1 MSIRHT
7 EPQTWLFVC
16 CSHCICRLSIF
27 VFRKV
32 LTPNSNHLAVKHGGI
47 SWQSHTNSTEG
58 LRTVNVV
65 SICSIAT
72 GIIALFVAV
81 PYVLC
86 VIVFILICS
95 YNFIFVFFR
104 LCLCAKDECGQT
116 LASLSIGKFFS
127 QTGWN
132 NNLHIFSFYV
142 QIFSSKQLP
151 VYTPA
156 DTAAW

>member
-65 SICSIAT
+65 SICSMAT

-95 YNFIFVFFR
+95 YNFIFVFSALLVCKGWVWVDFSIFVYWEVLLSDR
-104 LCLCAKDECGQT
+104 LKQQPSYFQLLCSD
-116 LASLSIGKFFS
+116 
-127 QTGWN
+127 
-132 NNLHIFSFYV
+132 IF
-142 QIFSSKQLP
+142 
-151 VYTPA
+151 
-156 DTAAW
+156 